1 MASLSDIVAEMRGR
15 GGDLARG
22 AESRRRRIVE
32 DLAEAAMRHFKIYTR
47 AWGNHD
53 VDADTKREA
62 VAKLVARLG
71 LKECECAGVGNWA
84 ISERQVRND

>member
-1 MASLSDIVAEMRGR
+1 
-15 GGDLARG
+15 
-22 AESRRRRIVE
+22 
-32 DLAEAAMRHFKIYTR
+32 MRHFKIYTR

-62 VAKLVARLG
+62 VARLVARLG

-84 ISERQVRND
+84 ISERQVRRDLQFRGHW

>member
-1 MASLSDIVAEMRGR
+1 MQEVR
-15 GGDLARG
+15 GGRCDHARG
-22 AESRRRRIVE
+22 EEPRRRRIVE
-32 DLAEAAMRHFKIYTR
+32 ALTEAAMRHFKIYTR
-47 AWGNHD
+47 AWGNHE

-84 ISERQVRND
+84 ISERQVK

>member
-1 MASLSDIVAEMRGR
+1 
-15 GGDLARG
+15 
-22 AESRRRRIVE
+22 
-32 DLAEAAMRHFKIYTR
+32 MRHFKIYTR

-84 ISERQVRND
+84 ISEGPVRRDL